1 MTTQQDVVKME
12 LKIFVLLFGVFLITP
27 FISAVAINN
36 GTVFNTTSS
45 NSSVTF
51 SFNIN
56 ASNFTIENN
65 YILLYGINFTNSTGT
80 YTCDDV
86 NHSTAN
92 SNLDS
97 SGFTC
102 TLQTTS
108 SDNEDT
114 STSSG
119 SGGGFWTGVRENEN
133 LEEKELKLTI
143 GVNEDSSLNKEIKS
157 DLTGIKRIKVV
168 SKERI
173 YGNIAIKPLESM
185 PEECN
190 IEYDETYSLYE
201 LVDIREDF
209 NASEIENITLQW
221 AIDNL
226 WMQEN
231 NVSHIKVVKCYP
243 KYEVLKTE
251 KVNQTENKTYYDV
264 HSDSFSTW
272 AVLGIENFDE
282 VPKESSGE
290 LFSLD
295 DKLRLENWIYLVLGI
310 SLIFILFFAFLL
322 LRKKK
327 RRKKRS

>member
-1 MTTQQDVVKME
+1 MIIQPDAVKMK

-45 NSSVTF
+45 NSSITF

-65 YILLYGINFTNSTGT
+65 YVLLYGINFTNSTGT

-86 NHSTAN
+86 NHSIAN

-143 GVNEDSSLNKEIKS
+143 GVNGDSGLNKEIKS

-190 IEYDETYSLYE
+190 IEYGETYSLYE

-272 AVLGIENFDE
+272 AVLGVESFE
-282 VPKESSGE
+282 GVPNESPGE
-290 LFSLD
+290 LSSLD
-295 DKLRLENWIYLVLGI
+295 DNSKLGSWIYLILGI
-310 SLIFILFFAFLL
+310 LLIFFVFLL
-322 LRKKK
+322 LKKK
-327 RRKKRS
+327 KSRRNRR